1 MERKLRNKKEVIC
14 MSHLPWAKLGLFAG
28 GVLFGTAGIKILSSK
43 DAKKCYTSATAAVLR
58 AKDCVMETVTTVRE
72 NCDDIL
78 SDAKDINAE
87 RAAADAE
94 AVIEDEAETVIEDA
108 APESAE

>member
-1 MERKLRNKKEVIC
+1 
-14 MSHLPWAKLGLFAG
+14 MSRLPWAKFGLFAG

-43 DAKKCYTSATAAVLR
+43 DAKKCYTNATAAVLR
-58 AKDCVMETVTTVRE
+58 AKDCVCVMETVTTVRE

-94 AVIEDEAETVIEDA
+94 AVIADAAETVIEDA
-108 APESAE
+108 APESAEE

>member
-1 MERKLRNKKEVIC
+1 
-14 MSHLPWAKLGLFAG
+14 MSRLPWAKLGLFAG

-43 DAKKCYTSATAAVLR
+43 DAKKCYTNATAAVLR
-58 AKDCVMETVTTVRE
+58 AKGCVMKTVTTVRE

-78 SDAKDINAE
+78 NDAKEINAE

-94 AVIEDEAETVIEDA
+94 AVIADATEAVIEEA
-108 APESAE
+108 APESAEE

>member
-1 MERKLRNKKEVIC
+1 
-14 MSHLPWAKLGLFAG
+14 MSRLPWAKLGLFAG
-28 GVLFGTAGIKILSSK
+28 GVLFGTAGIRILSSR
-43 DAKKCYTSATAAVLR
+43 DAKKCYTNATAAVLR

-94 AVIEDEAETVIEDA
+94 AVIADAAETVIEDA
-108 APESAE
+108 APESAEE